1 MLEVEGGGAGVCST
15 RLFLYMSISR
25 LESGLASSLNL
36 LIGGPFLFTPANL
49 LLLVSPEGTAIK
61 FKYVTT
67 QFLKRLD
74 IQLKKTCLSEKNE
87 SHLVESQQCRQR
99 DPLCQH

>member
-1 MLEVEGGGAGVCST
+1 MLEVEGGGAGVCNT

-25 LESGLASSLNL
+25 LDSGLASSLNL

-61 FKYVTT
+61 FKNVMTK
-67 QFLKRLD
+67 FSKRLD
-74 IQLKKTCLSEKNE
+74 IQLKKTRLSEQNE
-87 SHLVESQQCRQR
+87 SYEGESLQCQQR